1 VLQVSNPASS
11 RTAAVR
17 GRRRLASFIASV
29 LLACLLPACARAQGP
44 RERAMGAPRDTAHAG
59 MRFLYLI
66 RHGWYNAN
74 DPRDPRVGMA
84 LDSLGRAQ
92 ARLTGDR
99 LAHLPLHPTSLVS
112 STFTRAAETAD
123 IIGESLHM
131 TAARDSDICECS
143 PPSYRPDY
151 VRADNAAERD
161 SCQARLE
168 RAWTRYVEPAGGAD
182 DVYDVLVCHGNVIRW
197 FTSKALHLDTQ
208 RWPDYDIGNCSITVI
223 EVRPD
228 GATRLAAFSD
238 TGHMP
243 PTMQTWT
250 GRGAGWS
257 LPDPAMPPVFGGR
270 RHRDS
275 RGVMAP
281 APAAAFDTL
290 KHAPHGHDR

>member
-1 VLQVSNPASS
+1 MLQGSDFARSRPA
-11 RTAAVR
+11 AAR
-17 GRRRLASFIASV
+17 GRRRLASLVAAV
-29 LLACLLPACARAQGP
+29 LLAAALPACVRAQGA
-44 RERAMGAPRDTAHAG
+44 RERAMGAPRDTTHAG
-59 MRFLYLI
+59 MRFIYLI

-99 LAHLPLHPTSLVS
+99 LARLPLHPASLVS

-131 TAARDSDICECS
+131 SVARDSDICECS

-151 VRADNAAERD
+151 VREDSKARQAACEE
-161 SCQARLE
+161 QLE
-168 RAWTRYVEPAGGAD
+168 RAWARYVKPASDAN

-281 APAAAFDTL
+281 APEAAYDTL
-290 KHAPHGHDR
+290 KASPHAHER